1 MLCVCRFRLLNQ
13 RRDVAFMLFYNVS
26 RTTKYGTGNVMA
38 TSALIRITDPNA
50 PQHVHLALGPTE
62 G

>member
-1 MLCVCRFRLLNQ
+1 
-13 RRDVAFMLFYNVS
+13 MLFYNVS

-50 PQHVHLALGPTE
+50 PQHVHLALEPTE